1 MLNSWWRLFW
11 ALFFLGAFKF
21 PFSASPGA
29 AVGHPFWH
37 TVLATFTGAM
47 CSAVIFYFSGTF
59 IFSLL
64 KKRSATK
71 QKKPKSKIK
80 RNRFILFMKS
90 KLGYVGLCYLASII
104 FPLPLG
110 AIVCARFYGD
120 RKFTFPILAAG
131 IFINSVLFT
140 TLWYGLL

>member
-1 MLNSWWRLFW
+1 
-11 ALFFLGAFKF
+11 
-21 PFSASPGA
+21 
-29 AVGHPFWH
+29 
-37 TVLATFTGAM
+37 
-47 CSAVIFYFSGTF
+47 
-59 IFSLL
+59 
-64 KKRSATK
+64 
-71 QKKPKSKIK
+71 
-80 RNRFILFMKS
+80 MKS

-120 RKFTFPILAAG
+120 RKFTFPILTAG